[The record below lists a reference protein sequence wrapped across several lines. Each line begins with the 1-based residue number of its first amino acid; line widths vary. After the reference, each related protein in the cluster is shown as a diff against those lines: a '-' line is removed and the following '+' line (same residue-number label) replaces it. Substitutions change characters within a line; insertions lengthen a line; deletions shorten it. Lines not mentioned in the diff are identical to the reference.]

1 MNIEVKDLMNDNE
14 MLSHIFLGCIPKDKL
29 EKIRDQYV
37 DGKDWRNESVKIPVS
52 MKIGGVNVNPKEFF
66 NTWKEQMERM
76 ILNSAKEL
84 VAEKLGSVKMIE
96 MQSKLYEYQEVL
108 ESWESEINWEVTNP
122 FKKYD

>member
-1 MNIEVKDLMNDNE
+1 MKIEVKDLMNDNE

-29 EKIRDQYV
+29 EKIRVKHV
-37 DGKDWRNESVKIPVS
+37 DGKDWRNESVKLS
-52 MKIGGVNVNPKEFF
+52 ATMNIGGVSVNPKEFF

-76 ILNSAKEL
+76 ILDSAKEL

-122 FKKYD
+122 LKK